1 MASSYVQLTR
11 EIEALKK
18 KAEQARKQE
27 AAALIEVIKSGIAT
41 YGLTAQDL
49 GLAGASGAT
58 GVRSKAQRKVAAGAK
73 SATPGIATPKYQ
85 DRAGNAWSG
94 RGPKPGWVKAA
105 LASGLDLTDLLA
117 GAPAKPAAAPKAPS
131 SKSPGSKS
139 ANNKAAKPASGKA
152 MAAAVNK
159 PKASTRKASKPVQ
172 AVAAPAS
179 SKASAVKY
187 KDAAGNAWS
196 GRGPK
201 PGWLRDALATGKTLE
216 DMLA

>member
-49 GLAGASGAT
+49 GLAGASGAK
-58 GVRSKAQRKVAAGAK
+58 SKAQGKVAAGAK
-73 SATPGIATPKYQ
+73 STAAGTSTPKYQ
-85 DRAGNAWSG
+85 DGAGNSWSG

-117 GAPAKPAAAPKAPS
+117 GAPPKPAAAPKAPG
-131 SKSPGSKS
+131 SKSPGSKP

>member
-27 AAALIEVIKSGIAT
+27 AASLIDLIKSGIAT

-49 GLAGASGAT
+49 GLG
-58 GVRSKAQRKVAAGAK
+58 VAADSKRGPVRK
-73 SATPGIATPKYQ
+73 SKSVKAGSGKPAQPAASTPRYQ
-85 DRAGNAWSG
+85 DQAGNSWSG

-105 LASGLDLTDLLA
+105 LAAGLDMSDLLA
-117 GAPAKPAAAPKAPS
+117 GAPARPAAAPKAA
-131 SKSPGSKS
+131 S
-139 ANNKAAKPASGKA
+139 AKVGKAAKPAGGKTKVA
-152 MAAAVNK
+152 PVK
-159 PKASTRKASKPVQ
+159 QTKASKRRAAKPAEV
-172 AVAAPAS
+172 VAKPAA
-179 SKASAVKY
+179 KTASAIKY
-187 KDAAGNAWS
+187 KDAAGNTWS

-201 PGWLRDALATGKTLE
+201 PAWLRDALATGKTLE

>member
-49 GLAGASGAT
+49 GLAGASGA
-58 GVRSKAQRKVAAGAK
+58 RSKAQGKVTVGAK
-73 SATPGIATPKYQ
+73 STAAGTSTPKYQ
-85 DRAGNAWSG
+85 DGAGNSWSG
-94 RGPKPGWVKAA
+94 RGPKPGWVKTA

-131 SKSPGSKS
+131 SKSLKV
-139 ANNKAAKPASGKA
+139 KAAKPASGKA
-152 MAAAVNK
+152 KATAIKK
-159 PKASTRKASKPVQ
+159 PKASARKVSKPVQ

-187 KDAAGNAWS
+187 KDAAGNTWS